1 MAYYTMLLA
10 LIFMSSFIKA
20 TESSLVLEDGYTVDT
35 VLDGHKLD
43 IYPYA
48 IMPRENDI
56 ILLDSLNSSFL
67 RMSLPL
73 SPHNVVE
80 LFSGSGNGM
89 SGLADGDLTK
99 AKFKHPKSFT
109 SDAKGNIYVADH
121 ANFVIRKISKSGVST
136 IAGGKAVRS
145 GHSDGPSQEATFSSD
160 FDVTFVPSI
169 CALLVSDRGNK
180 MIRQIKL
187 PPSECIQNS
196 GSGTHWMIPVTA
208 SLVSFLLGL
217 IVMFFLQPYIMAR
230 AGSVFQYQNQMQTSS
245 LMSMAKQVPIC
256 CCIILSAIVSTCY
269 LMYSAIFVGRR
280 TQHFKPQQTY
290 QKSVCLLDNDISP
303 EKLPSEMKPVSNLPE
318 DLINLDSNLESS
330 IVGILDSSE
339 QKIVVEKSILKPTSK
354 NLEEHMHA
362 NISAFQSGES
372 MIARRNTRMAG
383 ERTVQGRF

>member
-121 ANFVIRKISKSGVST
+121 ANFVIRKISKSGTISCYYSIPYYVKLEISKSGVST

-230 AGSVFQYQNQMQTSS
+230 TGRFGLSV
-245 LMSMAKQVPIC
+245 P
-256 CCIILSAIVSTCY
+256 
-269 LMYSAIFVGRR
+269 
-280 TQHFKPQQTY
+280 KP
-290 QKSVCLLDNDISP
+290 DA
-303 EKLPSEMKPVSNLPE
+303 
-318 DLINLDSNLESS
+318 DLIPNEH
-330 IVGILDSSE
+330 GE
-339 QKIVVEKSILKPTSK
+339 TSADMLLYHSK
-354 NLEEHMHA
+354 
-362 NISAFQSGES
+362 
-372 MIARRNTRMAG
+372 RNC
-383 ERTVQGRF
+383 

>member
-10 LIFMSSFIKA
+10 LLFMSSFIKA
-20 TESSLVLEDGYTVDT
+20 KESSLVLEDGYTVDT

-56 ILLDSLNSSFL
+56 ILLDSFNSSFL
-67 RMSLPL
+67 RISLPL

-80 LFSGSGNGM
+80 LFSGSGNGE

-136 IAGGKAVRS
+136 IAGGKADRS
-145 GHSDGPSQEATFSSD
+145 GHSDGPSQEAMFSPD

-230 AGSVFQYQNQMQTSS
+230 TGRFG
-245 LMSMAKQVPIC
+245 
-256 CCIILSAIVSTCY
+256 LSAS
-269 LMYSAIFVGRR
+269 
-280 TQHFKPQQTY
+280 KP
-290 QKSVCLLDNDISP
+290 DA
-303 EKLPSEMKPVSNLPE
+303 
-318 DLINLDSNLESS
+318 DLIPNEH
-330 IVGILDSSE
+330 GE
-339 QKIVVEKSILKPTSK
+339 TSADMLLYHSK
-354 NLEEHMHA
+354 
-362 NISAFQSGES
+362 
-372 MIARRNTRMAG
+372 RNC
-383 ERTVQGRF
+383 